1 MNGAES
7 LVRTLLKGGIDVSFA
22 NPGTSEMHYVAALDK
37 IDGMRC
43 VLCLFEGVVSGA
55 ADGYARMAGKPAAT
69 LLHLGPGLGN
79 ALANLHNAKKA
90 TSPIVNIVGE
100 HATHH
105 IQYNSPLTSDI
116 EGIAWPVSAWVKTS
130 MTSNAVG
137 PDGAE
142 AIAAAQTA
150 PGNISTLIL
159 PADTAWNEGGVIGN
173 VPKIPKREAV
183 SGEALSTAIE
193 LLKNDKKTLLLLGG
207 STLMEKPLEVAGR
220 IKTKTGADVL
230 AEGMNTRIQRGV
242 GRLPII
248 RIPYPVPQALEILK
262 DYQQIIL
269 VGAADPVGFFAYPLS
284 LIHISEPTRRS

>member
-1 MNGAES
+1 MLPPSTKLMVCVVCYACS
-7 LVRTLLKGGIDVSFA
+7 KALYQVLPMATLVI
-22 NPGTSEMHYVAALDK
+22 
-37 IDGMRC
+37 
-43 VLCLFEGVVSGA
+43 
-55 ADGYARMAGKPAAT
+55 AGKPAAT

-116 EGIAWPVSAWVKTS
+116 EGIAWPVSAQVKTS

-159 PADTAWNEGGVIGN
+159 PADTAWNEGGAIGN

-193 LLKNDKKTLLLLGG
+193 LLKNDKKTPLLGG
-207 STLMEKPLEVAGR
+207 THGE
-220 IKTKTGADVL
+220 
-230 AEGMNTRIQRGV
+230 
-242 GRLPII
+242 
-248 RIPYPVPQALEILK
+248 
-262 DYQQIIL
+262 
-269 VGAADPVGFFAYPLS
+269 AARS
-284 LIHISEPTRRS
+284 RRSY